1 MTNLTVHLSD
11 EVSAMVE
18 RLANKRGQERED
30 IAVRLIEAAARQQI
44 EFEDFIQEGIDAVER
59 GDTLTQEEM
68 EQWLD
73 AKIAQR
79 SRPIAAE

>member
-1 MTNLTVHLSD
+1 
-11 EVSAMVE
+11 MVE
-18 RLANKRGQERED
+18 RLANKRGQDQSD
-30 IAVRLIEAAARQQI
+30 IAARLIESAARKQI
-44 EFEDFIQEGIDAVER
+44 EFDDFIQEGIDAAER

-68 EQWLD
+68 EQWLE